1 MTLARKSDL
10 VPFAG
15 CCGLKVNAV
24 INMGFRDVRA

>member
-1 MTLARKSDL
+1 L